1 MAQWLILGASRGIGL
16 ALVQQLVARGEDCI
30 ATCRTPSSALSAS
43 GARIETGVD
52 LTDGASLA
60 ALDARLGDLRVD
72 RLLVV
77 AGQLSRE
84 GLDELDAAAF
94 ARIESQF
101 ETNALGPLRA
111 VAALQHKLAP
121 GARIGLLTSR
131 MGSIADNTSGGYYGY
146 RASKAALNAI
156 GKSLAEDLRPRG
168 VAVFLLHPGF
178 VRTDMTGGRGD
189 VDADEAAR
197 NLLARMDS
205 LDLAQSGSFWH
216 ANGQPLPW

>member
-16 ALVQQLVARGEDCI
+16 ALARHIIARGESCT
-30 ATCRTPSSALSAS
+30 ATCRAPSPALEAS
-43 GARIETGVD
+43 GVRVEAGVD
-52 LTDGASLA
+52 LTDNANLA
-60 ALDARLGDLRVD
+60 ALDARLGDLRID

-77 AGQLSRE
+77 AGQLARE
-84 GLDELDAAAF
+84 GLDELDDAAF

-101 ETNALGPLRA
+101 QTNALGPLRA
-111 VAALQHKLAP
+111 VAAVKHRLAP

-131 MGSIADNTSGGYYGY
+131 MGSIADNSSGGYYGY

-156 GKSLAEDLRPRG
+156 GKSLAEDLRPCG

-178 VRTDMTGGRGD
+178 VRTDMTGGQGD
-189 VDADEAAR
+189 VDADTSAC

-205 LDLAQSGSFWH
+205 LDLAQSGTFWH